1 MCTNEKYCWLQFCV
15 LEQTSIFLL
24 VLQSRRLFCCPL
36 ASVAMQ
42 LALSGLDKPE
52 YRPNIA
58 IVVITI
64 IVNAILI
71 FFNTQPLI
79 KIVIITITLIAQWSY
94 ASLVIDQI
102 FVENLTLQLI
112 ASSSPI
118 FAEIFSQYAVLFKK
132 QLLSNLQE
140 LSSKHCISH
149 TLKHSIILQ
158 GLEKCLLF

>member
-1 MCTNEKYCWLQFCV
+1 MYERKILVFTILSNSGANKHG
-15 LEQTSIFLL
+15 LL

-42 LALSGLDKPE
+42 LAPSGLDKPE

-79 KIVIITITLIAQWSY
+79 KIMIITITLIALPSGKGKPGY
-94 ASLVIDQI
+94 
-102 FVENLTLQLI
+102 
-112 ASSSPI
+112 
-118 FAEIFSQYAVLFKK
+118 
-132 QLLSNLQE
+132 
-140 LSSKHCISH
+140 
-149 TLKHSIILQ
+149 
-158 GLEKCLLF
+158 

>member
-1 MCTNEKYCWLQFCV
+1 MCTNEKYCCSQF
-15 LEQTSIFLL
+15 SGANKHGLL

-79 KIVIITITLIAQWSY
+79 KIMIISITLIAQWSL

-102 FVENLTLQLI
+102 FIENLRFRPWQI
-112 ASSSPI
+112 
-118 FAEIFSQYAVLFKK
+118 
-132 QLLSNLQE
+132 
-140 LSSKHCISH
+140 SK
-149 TLKHSIILQ
+149 
-158 GLEKCLLF
+158 

>member
-1 MCTNEKYCWLQFCV
+1 MTML
-15 LEQTSIFLL
+15 SISGANKPGLL

-71 FFNTQPLI
+71 FFNTQPL
-79 KIVIITITLIAQWSY
+79 KIIIFITTTLL
-94 ASLVIDQI
+94 ASWPSGPREAWL
-102 FVENLTLQLI
+102 LTKYLI

-118 FAEIFSQYAVLFKK
+118 FVRIFSQSPLLFKTTTVFETAGIYH
-132 QLLSNLQE
+132 QN
-140 LSSKHCISH
+140 IAFV
-149 TLKHSIILQ
+149 TL
-158 GLEKCLLF
+158 

>member
-1 MCTNEKYCWLQFCV
+1 MCTNEKYCCSQF
-15 LEQTSIFLL
+15 SGANKHGLL

-64 IVNAILI
+64 TVNAILI

-79 KIVIITITLIAQWSY
+79 KIMIISITLIAQWSL

-102 FVENLTLQLI
+102 YIENLRFRPWQI
-112 ASSSPI
+112 
-118 FAEIFSQYAVLFKK
+118 
-132 QLLSNLQE
+132 
-140 LSSKHCISH
+140 SK
-149 TLKHSIILQ
+149 
-158 GLEKCLLF
+158 

>member
-1 MCTNEKYCWLQFCV
+1 MV
-15 LEQTSIFLL
+15 
-24 VLQSRRLFCCPL
+24 QSRRLFCCPL

-79 KIVIITITLIAQWSY
+79 KIMIISITLIAQWSL

-102 FVENLTLQLI
+102 YIENLRFRPWQI
-112 ASSSPI
+112 
-118 FAEIFSQYAVLFKK
+118 
-132 QLLSNLQE
+132 
-140 LSSKHCISH
+140 SK
-149 TLKHSIILQ
+149 
-158 GLEKCLLF
+158 